1 MKTSE
6 QLISLDVQ
14 NASTNYKSTY
24 SVEIIPICK
33 DDLVCLPKKLAM
45 YLSNISQLCLCTR
58 VGNSIHLTDPTTLGS
73 AELSAS
79 QYWRQA
85 FNPLAAIQNTIEFIV
100 LDIEPTQHPP
110 VTSNR
115 GKFLLADAQ
124 ITPASGGNDEVFHT
138 RTHLGAVLKP
148 GDTVI
153 GYYLSTTNFNDP
165 NWESLDPNRIPEVML
180 VRKTFPAR
188 RKKGSKGAKK
198 RKWKLKSIAK
208 EVTDDNNLG
217 LGREKTEKEKKNGR
231 GNFEQARA
239 EADYEMFLRDL
250 EEDAELRANVQLWKA
265 EKKKHGDGD
274 DDGMETE
281 SVAETEATDMSDDDE
296 DFPKIRD
303 DELLIE
309 GMTNMKMMDIAEG
322 AEGDEEA
329 AEAAESADN
338 EKE

>member
-14 NASTNYKSTY
+14 NSSTNYKSTY

-33 DDLVCLPKKLAM
+33 DDLVCLPKKLAH

-58 VGNSIHLTDPTTLGS
+58 VGNAIHLTDPTTLTS

-79 QYWRQA
+79 QYWRQP
-85 FNPLAAIQNTIEFIV
+85 FMPLAAIQQTVEFVV

-110 VTSNR
+110 LTSNR

-124 ITPASGGNDEVFHT
+124 ITPSSGNSDETFHT

-153 GYYLSTTNFNDP
+153 GYYLSTSNFNDP
-165 NWESLDPNRIPEVML
+165 AWETLDTNRIPEVIL

-188 RKKGSKGAKK
+188 RKKGGKSAKK

-208 EVTDDNNLG
+208 EVGDSENNLG
-217 LGREKTEKEKKNGR
+217 LGREKQEKEKKNGR

-265 EKKKHGDGD
+265 DKKKRATKEDGD
-274 DDGMETE
+274 DDDGMDTE

-309 GMTNMKMMDIAEG
+309 GMTNMKMDDIAEDVDG
-322 AEGDEEA
+322 AEEE
-329 AEAAESADN
+329 EEQQ
-338 EKE
+338 